1 MDYTLVDGETLSIT
15 NLTTTDNFVGPTEAG
30 TSATLTLNNS
40 SEVRF
45 YTGNIT
51 GNITLYHTGGNI
63 RAYNAYSGSATPFTG
78 DVYLQGGNFYLS
90 TGKELG
96 TGTIYLNTNSHLV
109 NEGSQKGDGTYTRN
123 CVIDNNI
130 VLSGTSA
137 NIRTIRAGWNTTTG
151 GAATMTLNGVISG
164 AAQLQFQAGEG
175 SPATMYING
184 ANTYTGGT
192 ILQSSAGNS
201 SLVDHAL
208 YVLGDNSAFGTGT
221 VTTAGNKVKVDV
233 SGITALANNF
243 TLGATETTIRNTGA
257 NNVVLG
263 ASADNRT
270 AWDVPSG
277 KTLIFQNTGSGS
289 LTLGGNTAT
298 TGWMLKGSGTVKFED
313 SATVYLIGLENTAT
327 SITGPTDA
335 GEKLTLRFQHQDTWG
350 VTYTSKLSGNMDLH
364 ISVPTRFINANSDF
378 TGNIYTSNNI
388 YFGTGAEMGNKKSNI
403 ITMSSGHI
411 VNQGQSNPIVPND
424 IVTTGSGN
432 IVIRAG
438 WNLTSHGGGDKSS
451 LTLTG
456 DISGTKGISYSGETN
471 AGAIYLRGNNTYAGN
486 TSITYGYTASTSANH
501 RCWFGIGSDTAFST
515 GTVTVNTSIPTTVF
529 NLETEANETR
539 TLNNAI
545 VVDKNTLQFANGGA
559 GDGVINSNITGKS
572 TNAIEFGSDKAA
584 ENVGR
589 LFYNGVTTKNVV
601 VNPSATLGGTGT
613 VGNLSILD
621 DAAFYLSSAINAEK
635 AFTVD
640 GTLTLNGMLEVN
652 LDSLVSTDALLLNA
666 ESTVLGDDAFFVIN
680 NLTPTEA
687 GTEFFVMNLGTGITE
702 DDLLGRISVYGAGS
716 GWGYALSDTGVLS
729 LTMNVPEPG
738 TWAMLLLGLGF
749 LFFWKK
755 RGET

>member
-1 MDYTLVDGETLSIT
+1 MVFSTSFWQECGAADYTLSNGETLSIT

-30 TSATLTLNNS
+30 TSATLTLKNS

-109 NEGSQKGDGTYTRN
+109 NEGDKKDDGTYTRN

-130 VLSGTSA
+130 VLSGTSE
-137 NIRTIRAGWNTTTG
+137 NTRTIRAGWNTKNG
-151 GAATMTLNGVISG
+151 GTASMTLNGVISG
-164 AAQLQFQAGEG
+164 AAQLQLQAGEG
-175 SPATMYING
+175 TPATMYING
-184 ANTYTGGT
+184 KNTYTGGT
-192 ILQSSAGNS
+192 K
-201 SLVDHAL
+201 LVGEKINTENAITGLDGPL
-208 YVLGDNSAFGTGT
+208 FVLGDNSAFGTGT
-221 VTTAGNKVKVDV
+221 VTTAGGKVKVDV

-243 TLGATETTIRNTGA
+243 TLTATETTIRNTGA

-298 TGWMLKGSGTVKFED
+298 TGWMLTGNGTVKFED
-313 SATVYLIGLENTAT
+313 SATVYLQSAARAT
-327 SITGPTDA
+327 SITGPTEE
-335 GEKLTLRFQHQDTWG
+335 GEKLTLTIQHGEWAPYPC
-350 VTYTSKLSGNMDLH
+350 YTGKLSGNIDLY
-364 ISVPTRFINANSDF
+364 IYQATRFINANSDF
-378 TGNIYTSNNI
+378 TGNIYTNNNI

-403 ITMSSGHI
+403 ITMSGGQI
-411 VNQGQSNPIVPND
+411 VNQGQSNPVVPND
-424 IVTTGSGN
+424 IVTTGTGN

-456 DISGTKGISYSGETN
+456 DISGTKGISYSNESN

-486 TSITYGYTASTSANH
+486 TSITYGYTAATSANH

-515 GTVTVNTSIPTTVF
+515 GTVTVNTAIPTTVF

-545 VVDKNTLQFANGGA
+545 VVSQNTLQFANGGA
-559 GDGVINSNITGKS
+559 GDGVI
-572 TNAIEFGSDKAA
+572 
-584 ENVGR
+584 
-589 LFYNGVTTKNVV
+589 
-601 VNPSATLGGTGT
+601 
-613 VGNLSILD
+613 
-621 DAAFYLSSAINAEK
+621 
-635 AFTVD
+635 
-640 GTLTLNGMLEVN
+640 
-652 LDSLVSTDALLLNA
+652 
-666 ESTVLGDDAFFVIN
+666 
-680 NLTPTEA
+680 
-687 GTEFFVMNLGTGITE
+687 
-702 DDLLGRISVYGAGS
+702 
-716 GWGYALSDTGVLS
+716 
-729 LTMNVPEPG
+729 
-738 TWAMLLLGLGF
+738 
-749 LFFWKK
+749 
-755 RGET
+755 